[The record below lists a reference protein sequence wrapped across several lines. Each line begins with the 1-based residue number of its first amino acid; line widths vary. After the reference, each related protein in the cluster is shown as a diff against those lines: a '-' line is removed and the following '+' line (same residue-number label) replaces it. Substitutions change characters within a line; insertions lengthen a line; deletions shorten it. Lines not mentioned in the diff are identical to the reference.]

1 MKRGW
6 ALLATLLACATS
18 AFTGTSGK
26 DRSMP
31 QQMTPTPAGWRTDG
45 ELAALGHATGW
56 INSEPLT
63 PAALAGKV
71 VLVQFWTYSC
81 INWIR
86 TLPYVR
92 AWDQKYRDQ
101 GLVLIG
107 VHAPEFEFERQLANA
122 RWGAENFGVDYPV
135 AVDND
140 FAIWRAFG
148 NEYWPALYLIDSQ
161 GRVRHRHFGEGNY
174 EQSERMIQK
183 LLAEAG
189 ARGIG
194 QELASVAGRG
204 AEAAADWANLR
215 SPETYLGSER
225 SENRVS
231 PGTRLRLNQW
241 ALGGDWTVRGQAAVL
256 EEANGRI
263 AYRFHA
269 RDLNLV
275 MAPGAGGKPVRFR
288 VLIDGHTPGPAHGV
302 DVDEQG
308 SGVAAEARMYQL
320 IRQTGPVADR
330 EFEIQFLD
338 PGVQVFVFTFG

>member
-1 MKRGW
+1 MLTAIVVAAMG
-6 ALLATLLACATS
+6 
-18 AFTGTSGK
+18 
-26 DRSMP
+26 
-31 QQMTPTPAGWRTDG
+31 TPTRTS
-45 ELAALGHATGW
+45 ELASLSSATEG
-56 INSEPLT
+56 INSPPLT
-63 PAALAGKV
+63 AEGLRGRV

-92 AWDQKYRDQ
+92 AWDKKYRDH
-101 GLVLIG
+101 GLVVIG

-122 RWGAENFGVDYPV
+122 RWGAELFGVDYPV

-148 NEYWPALYLIDSQ
+148 NQYWPALFLID
-161 GRVRHRHFGEGNY
+161 GRGRIRYRHFGEGEY
-174 EQSERMIQK
+174 EQSERVIQK
-183 LLAEAG
+183 LLVEAG
-189 ARGIG
+189 ARGVG

-204 AEAAADWANLR
+204 TEAPADWANLN

-231 PGTRLRLNQW
+231 SGARLKLNEW
-241 ALGGDWTVRGQAAVL
+241 ALEGDWTVQRQAAVL

-263 AYRFHA
+263 TYRFHA

-275 MAPGAGGKPVRFR
+275 IAPGAHGGPVRFR
-288 VLIDGHTPGPAHGV
+288 VLIDGHPPGPAHGI

-308 SGVAAEARMYQL
+308 NGVVAESRMYQL
-320 IRQTGPVADR
+320 IRQPGPVADR
-330 EFEIQFLD
+330 QFEIQFLD
-338 PGVQVFVFTFG
+338 PGVEAFVFTFG